1 MGTTAESASAARE
14 QFMHRAI
21 AMARR
26 SLAAGGPPV
35 GAVLV
40 RNGEV
45 IAEAQNAVVAETDI
59 TAHAEMM
66 VLRQACRE
74 QRRLELAGDELYVT
88 VEPCMMCFAACAYA
102 GIATIY
108 FGAPIAELEAITGHE
123 LPVDQPAN
131 SGPQLQGGVCV
142 DECSGMLREW
152 QRLREVMSR

>member
-1 MGTTAESASAARE
+1 MGTTAESAAAARE

-45 IAEAQNAVVAETDI
+45 IAESQNAVVAETDI

-66 VLRQACRE
+66 VLRQAGFLKISDNKDRQKE
-74 QRRLELAGDELYVT
+74 KA
-88 VEPCMMCFAACAYA
+88 M
-102 GIATIY
+102 
-108 FGAPIAELEAITGHE
+108 
-123 LPVDQPAN
+123 
-131 SGPQLQGGVCV
+131 
-142 DECSGMLREW
+142 
-152 QRLREVMSR
+152 